1 MTQPAQTYDLSDA
14 EIADFIAAVRHGLTA
29 RGQKTLDPKYF
40 YDHVGSALF
49 EVITLLPE
57 YGVTRADEWL
67 IDRHARQLADRFE
80 SDVVVA
86 ELGSGTGTKTRRILS
101 EIAKT
106 ESVTYFPIDV
116 SRAALERCQQALRD
130 IDGVSIEPLVSSYM
144 EGLAEAMTRTPPDSQ
159 FLLLFLGSTIGN
171 LDRPGVTEFLRDVRG
186 VLRNNDVF
194 FLGADLEKS
203 IPQLLAA
210 YDDPLGVTAAFNL
223 NILARINRELEGN
236 FDLNGFQHVAL
247 YDEGERR
254 IELYLRAR
262 RNQII
267 RIEAADLTV
276 TIREGETI
284 WTESSHKFNCEEI
297 VRMGTE
303 SGFRCVAQ
311 WVDAEW
317 PFAENVLIAE

>member
-1 MTQPAQTYDLSDA
+1 MTQPARTYDSSDA
-14 EIADFIAAVRHGLTA
+14 QITDFIVDVRNGLTK
-29 RGQKTLDPKYF
+29 RDQKTLDPKYF

-57 YGVTRADEWL
+57 YGVTRADERL
-67 IDRHARQLADRFE
+67 IDRHAGQLADRFE

-116 SRAALERCQQALRD
+116 SRAALERCQQALRE
-130 IDGVSIEPLVSSYM
+130 IDGVRVEPLVSSYL
-144 EGLAEAMTRTPPDSQ
+144 EGLQEAMTRTPPDSQ

-171 LDRPGVTEFLRDVRG
+171 FDRSMIAEFLRDVRG
-186 VLRNNDVF
+186 LLRNNDAF
-194 FLGADLEKS
+194 FLGTDLEKS

-236 FDLNGFQHVAL
+236 FDLDEFQHVVR

-254 IELYLRAR
+254 IEIYLRTR
-262 RNQII
+262 RDQEV

-297 VRMGTE
+297 VRMGTD

-311 WVDAEW
+311 WVDGEW